1 MLMSFVNGY
10 VNIAI
15 NCNIIATP
23 DSAKNQMLVLTLLLT
38 VTIYVNTHI
47 K

>member
-1 MLMSFVNGY
+1 MSFVNGY

-23 DSAKNQMLVLTLLLT
+23 DSAKKLDVS
-38 VTIYVNTHI
+38 VNTI
-47 K
+47 VNC